1 MSIFSSFNNLT
12 SNIIGSNILETSRN
26 VSRVTSSLN
35 TAVTSFRNI
44 SSGRGSTLDN
54 VANALGAVD
63 TLINGGNGSLGQ
75 VGSAIRMASNALQNV
90 GYGAS
95 PQGKTFTKAIIRDD
109 YTTVDALDWRVK
121 ITAPENL
128 IQGDILRPIANTG
141 SSMLFPF
148 TPTIILG
155 SSANYSP
162 VHPTHTNH
170 PFYAYEN
177 SQIDQITITGE
188 FIQENERDAKYW
200 IAVLHYFRTM
210 TKMFYGESDPLG
222 APPLVSRLNGYG
234 KHVLNNIPV
243 VITNFTTDM
252 PQDVDYIECKVNNEV
267 NFVPIQSTFTVT
279 VQPQYA
285 RRSHSRFSLNDY
297 INGTHIGS
305 SEGFV

>member
-1 MSIFSSFNNLT
+1 MATRPSYQ
-12 SNIIGSNILETSRN
+12 GSNIDQTVDYTDNADAYTGGWQPPSTAGISPRN
-26 VSRVTSSLN
+26 VG
-35 TAVTSFRNI
+35 TANRMAQNATAGVGAQARPQ
-44 SSGRGSTLDN
+44 RPTL
-54 VANALGAVD
+54 VQA
-63 TLINGGNGSLGQ
+63 Q
-75 VGSAIRMASNALQNV
+75 VGESARESED
-90 GYGAS
+90 
-95 PQGKTFTKAIIRDD
+95 T
-109 YTTVDALDWRVK
+109 DWRVSLSVPSQLQESNVF
-121 ITAPENL
+121 APFAELNKL
-128 IQGDILRPIANTG
+128 V
-141 SSMLFPF
+141 FPF
-148 TPTIILG
+148 NPTILLG
-155 SSANYSP
+155 SSANYTS
-162 VHPTHTNH
+162 VQPTHTNH

-222 APPLVSRLNGYG
+222 NPPMVVRLNGYG